1 MREIKYGTHSYKI
14 MEIMKNPL
22 QAISIRTARSFCVL
36 LGQQRVNEKVSHNDH
51 EKVSQNAHE

>member
-1 MREIKYGTHSYKI
+1 MGLIHIKLWKSC
-14 MEIMKNPL
+14 KNPL

-36 LGQQRVNEKVSHNDH
+36 LGQHRVNVNEKVSHNDH

>member
-36 LGQQRVNEKVSHNDH
+36 LGQQRVNVN
-51 EKVSQNAHE
+51 EKVSQALMKK